1 MGIQE
6 EKEWLRAILEGRVKP
21 GDTDWQRVCMDT
33 DFAGLRRR
41 LRLIGE
47 MGLEERQ
54 ADLQA
59 IWRNIESVRNKNRAV
74 RRLRILRRVAYS
86 AACIAG
92 LAVSAAIF
100 FLKEKTEDTAYV
112 LPPELAWGQSVMLTL
127 PNGEKQILPQNDT
140 AFVLTTQEE
149 RLHVN
154 SRTLIM
160 AEREK
165 EREPVYYTM
174 NVPYGAEYKLWLPDG
189 TKICLNAGSVLRYP
203 DYFAGSTR
211 EIYLSGEAYLE
222 VAKDS
227 ARPFIVRTKEISVRV
242 LGTVFNVNAYPDA
255 DYIRTTLVEGKVE
268 TLCGAE
274 RIEMQPGTQVAY
286 DKRGKKSDYF
296 PVDVHLYTSWKD
308 GYYDFEGMALSEL
321 MQILSRWYDV
331 KVEFAEPS
339 LRNLKFSGR
348 LKRYEDVRLLFERLE
363 YTKDVTFTYENGSYV
378 IRGKR

>member
-92 LAVSAAIF
+92 FAVSAAIF

-127 PNGEKQILPQNDT
+127 PNGEKQILPQND
-140 AFVLTTQEE
+140 
-149 RLHVN
+149 
-154 SRTLIM
+154 
-160 AEREK
+160 
-165 EREPVYYTM
+165 
-174 NVPYGAEYKLWLPDG
+174 PDG